1 MLEADGMRVHRLSTL
16 KYVEVSKM
24 VQDYCVKDRKMVEM
38 KNAKEITLKN
48 GRPAMQGECPE
59 CGTKVTRIGASK

>member
-24 VQDYCVKDRKMVEM
+24 VQAYCVKNRKMVEM
-38 KNAKEITLKN
+38 KNAKEISPQEWTSCHA
-48 GRPAMQGECPE
+48 RRMP
-59 CGTKVTRIGASK
+59 